1 MAKKTQT
8 LAELIAELEDEV
20 QYGVELLRPIQVGRS
35 WARPGTEVHLK
46 GKVIKEN
53 ADGIASVYALTA

>member
-8 LAELIAELEDEV
+8 LAEKIADLEDET
-20 QYGVELLRPIQVGRS
+20 QYGVDLSRPIQIGRS

-53 ADGIASVYALTA
+53 ADGVASVRALPD

>member
-8 LAELIAELEDEV
+8 LAEQIADLEDDV
-20 QYGVELLRPIQVGRS
+20 QYSVELLRPIQIGRS
-35 WARPGTEVHLK
+35 WARPGVENHLK

-53 ADGIASVYALTA
+53 ADGIASVQPLAG